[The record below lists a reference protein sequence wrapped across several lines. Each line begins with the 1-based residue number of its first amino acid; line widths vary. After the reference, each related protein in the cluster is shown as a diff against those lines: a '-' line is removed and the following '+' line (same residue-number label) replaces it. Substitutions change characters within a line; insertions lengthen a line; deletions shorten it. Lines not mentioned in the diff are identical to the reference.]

1 MTPDFMFYTPDNKL
15 LLAAEVKATRNEDV
29 RSAARLRRNL
39 IAHGVVPDT
48 PYFLLV
54 HPKHFYLWRSSPAL
68 LEAPPDF
75 IGSTKQALQPY
86 LGRFS
91 QDTSRLSES
100 SLELA
105 VKAWLYDVASR
116 PLMAEVVAE
125 DADVLEISGLANQLR
140 HGTMLYSQAL

>member
-15 LLAAEVKATRNEDV
+15 LLAAEVKASRDEDV
-29 RSAARLRRNL
+29 ASATRLRRNL
-39 IAHGVVPDT
+39 IVHGIVPDS

-54 HPKHFYLWRSSPAL
+54 YPEHFYLWRNSPAM

-75 IGSTKQALQPY
+75 IGSTTQALQPY

-91 QDTSRLSES
+91 QQTSRLSES

-116 PLMAEVVAE
+116 PQREEVVSDA
-125 DADVLEISGLANQLR
+125 ADVLEISGLADQLR
-140 HGTMLYSQAL
+140 HGAQLYAQVL